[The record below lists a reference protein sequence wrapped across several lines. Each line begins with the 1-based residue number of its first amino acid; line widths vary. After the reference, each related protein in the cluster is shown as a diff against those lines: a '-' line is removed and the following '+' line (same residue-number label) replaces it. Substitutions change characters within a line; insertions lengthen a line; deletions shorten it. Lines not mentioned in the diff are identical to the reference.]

1 MGIYMVLTASR
12 YRTAGVNIAAGD
24 RASRKAMLMGAR
36 THGAIVSH
44 GAQLL
49 DSAGNF
55 ASAMSMPKKKPVL
68 LTAADGV
75 GTKVELARANDK
87 LEVIGRD
94 VVAMCVN
101 DILCAG
107 GYPLSF
113 LDYYACGKLNPK
125 LSARVMSGITE
136 ACLESGCALVGGETA
151 EMPGVYDGG
160 KIDVAGFA
168 IGIADKKDLFDANT
182 IAAGDVILALPSNG
196 AHSNGYSLIN
206 RILDKRKN
214 KKRIAEL
221 LKPTRL
227 YCNIVREL
235 RSAVDVK
242 ALAHITGGGIV
253 DNVARLMPGNT
264 QAVVNARSFPRPS
277 LFKFLQKEGDISE
290 EEMWRTFNCGVG
302 MAVFVA
308 PENEGCALQELKK
321 NGEAAWKL
329 GTVRAPVS
337 GAEKVIIKGI

>member
-1 MGIYMVLTASR
+1 MALASR

-24 RASRKAMLMGAR
+24 LASRKAMLMGAR

-94 VVAMCVN
+94 VVAMCAN

-107 GYPLSF
+107 GYPLLF
-113 LDYYACGKLNPK
+113 LDYYACGKLNPDFA
-125 LSARVMSGITE
+125 ARVMDGIAA
-136 ACLESGCALVGGETA
+136 ACIETGCALVGGETA
-151 EMPGVYDGG
+151 EMPGVYAN
-160 KIDVAGFA
+160 KKMDVAGFA
-168 IGIADKKDLFDANT
+168 IGVAEEKELFKSSDIAP
-182 IAAGDVILALPSNG
+182 GDVILALPSSG

-206 RILDKRKN
+206 RILRKN
-214 KKRIAEL
+214 KNKRRIAEL

-227 YCNIVREL
+227 YCNIVRKL
-235 RSAVDVK
+235 RAAVDVK

-264 QAVVNARSFPRPS
+264 QAVINARSFSRPS
-277 LFKFLQKEGDISE
+277 LFKFLQRAGDVSE

-308 PENEGCALQELKK
+308 PENEDAALRELSN
-321 NGEAAWKL
+321 NGESAWKL
-329 GTVRAPVS
+329 GYVRAPAS
-337 GAEKVIIKGI
+337 GAEKVIIEGI